1 MMNDSKEFFKEKSE
15 NKYVVALIVLDK
27 RMPEIPENEV
37 KIRTMSR
44 VWISNTEWGDAV
56 YISGVESLAQ
66 IWISEE
72 LIDFVK
78 DNDGCDVF
86 IICPYARMEDVK
98 DNKLRKRIKRILR
111 KADGVIYLAQK
122 KNKFSFHLC
131 NGWMI
136 KNSVELIPIYTGRAE
151 DDVKVLELAR
161 RYNRGYTGCIYGLE

>member
-66 IWISEE
+66 IWI
-72 LIDFVK
+72 
-78 DNDGCDVF
+78 
-86 IICPYARMEDVK
+86 
-98 DNKLRKRIKRILR
+98 
-111 KADGVIYLAQK
+111 
-122 KNKFSFHLC
+122 
-131 NGWMI
+131 
-136 KNSVELIPIYTGRAE
+136 
-151 DDVKVLELAR
+151 
-161 RYNRGYTGCIYGLE
+161 